1 MTLLKALF
9 SGLLVLIA
17 TSQAERIQPS
27 DLGLSIWV
35 PSGWLLT
42 NEGGDAEFR
51 LYTLYDTTGNHGAL
65 FQLEATSGANAA
77 GGAEQWVRDEAM
89 VRGFLIEGSCYGT
102 LLSDDSATLDGYYI
116 REVYGRAATC
126 DSGSEELLSE
136 LQDRFSRIMAVGDIG
151 WVMTFEGDTADV
163 DTAASTYLSLLDSM
177 RADPAFQAI
186 PQVGVHPRRAGGRPR
201 HRISTDRKGLQVDLQ
216 TERTPEFLVSDLNG
230 RKLSGQVVSLGGGR
244 WAWRPEEPHQGMVVV
259 RIRSGSSQWMD
270 RAVLPR

>member
-1 MTLLKALF
+1 MTRLKALL

-17 TSQAERIQPS
+17 TSHAERVQPS

-42 NEGGDAEFR
+42 NEGGDEEFR

-65 FQLEATSGANAA
+65 FQLEAISGANSA
-77 GGAEQWVRDEAM
+77 GGAETWVRDEAM

-102 LLSDDSATLDGYYI
+102 LLSDDSAIFDGYYA

-126 DSGSEELLSE
+126 DSGSEALLSE
-136 LQDRFSRIMAVGDIG
+136 LQDRFSRIMAAGDIG
-151 WVMTFEGDTADV
+151 WVLTFEGDTADV
-163 DTAASTYLSLLDSM
+163 DTAAGTYLSILDSI
-177 RADPAFQAI
+177 RLDPGFQVI
-186 PQVGVHPRRAGGRPR
+186 PQVGVHPRRVGGRVDR
-201 HRISTDRKGLQVDLQ
+201 RIYADREGFGIDLR
-216 TERTPEFLVSDLNG
+216 TERAPEIHVFDLNG
-230 RKLSGQVVSLGGGR
+230 RKLSGRIVFLGDGR
-244 WAWRPEEPHQGMVVV
+244 WAWRPETSQGGMVVV